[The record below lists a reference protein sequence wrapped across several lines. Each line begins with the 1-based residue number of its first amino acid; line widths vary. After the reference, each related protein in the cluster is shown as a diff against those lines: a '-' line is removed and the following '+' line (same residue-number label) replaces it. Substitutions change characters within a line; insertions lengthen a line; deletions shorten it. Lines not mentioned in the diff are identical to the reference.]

1 MRISR
6 RILAGL
12 ATASLAV
19 TATSCGGGGTSGSFD
34 DTVTVGILHSLSGTM
49 AISESTLVDTEKMA
63 IEEINAAGGVKV
75 GGKSYKIEYIVED
88 GASDWPTFAE
98 KSKKLIDQDG
108 VPVVFGGW
116 TSASR

>member
-1 MRISR
+1 M
-6 RILAGL
+6 AGL

-75 GGKSYKIEYIVED
+75 GADLNIMKSDTEFMRKGKPWFFTNLSSGIGVEEITQFLE
-88 GASDWPTFAE
+88 SHIPNN
-98 KSKKLIDQDG
+98 
-108 VPVVFGGW
+108 
-116 TSASR
+116 RN

>member
-63 IEEINAAGGVKV
+63 IEEINAAGGVTV
-75 GGKSYKIEYIVED
+75 GGKSYKIEYIVE
-88 GASDWPTFAE
+88 AVSYTHLTLPTIRE
-98 KSKKLIDQDG
+98 
-108 VPVVFGGW
+108 V
-116 TSASR
+116 